1 MFAKLREAMKR
12 VKLHITVSAVLTVLL
27 GVVLVIWPGETAETF
42 ARFFG
47 FLILLVGFVLLLT
60 ALAAFR
66 PALIGALILLAV
78 GIWALAN
85 PRALSSILPVAA
97 GVLLIT
103 HGVQD
108 LVMLP
113 ALKRVEAAKYGVT
126 ILFALLSIVFGVVCI
141 ARAFGVIKVMMVVI
155 GLMLIYDGISD
166 MIIVRKYNYFRRQNE
181 PKQEYSDPQEH
192 VMIDAQGKE
201 FLEDSVIDA
210 DFRDV
215 DDAEKE

>member
-1 MFAKLREAMKR
+1 MFAKLRDKMR
-12 VKLHITVSAVLTVLL
+12 TVKLHITVSAVLTVLL
-27 GVVLVIWPGETAETF
+27 GIVLVVWPGETVETF
-42 ARFFG
+42 ARLFG
-47 FLILLVGFVLLLT
+47 FMILLVGVVLLISS
-60 ALAAFR
+60 LAGFR
-66 PALIGALILLAV
+66 LGLIGALILIAV
-78 GIWALAN
+78 GIWSLAN

-113 ALKRVEAAKYGVT
+113 ALKKVEAAKYGVT
-126 ILFALLSIVFGVVCI
+126 ILFALVSIVFGVICI
-141 ARAFGVIKVMMVVI
+141 ARAFGIMKVMMVVI

-166 MIIVRKYNYFRRQNE
+166 MIIVRKYNYFRRQYE
-181 PKQEYSDPQEH
+181 PKPDFKDTQDH

-210 DFRDV
+210 DYRDV
-215 DDAEKE
+215 DEE

>member
-1 MFAKLREAMKR
+1 MFAKLRDKMR
-12 VKLHITVSAVLTVLL
+12 TVKLHITVSAVLTVLL
-27 GVVLVIWPGETAETF
+27 GIVLVVWPGETVETF
-42 ARFFG
+42 ARLFG
-47 FLILLVGFVLLLT
+47 FMILLVGVVLLISS
-60 ALAAFR
+60 LAGFR
-66 PALIGALILLAV
+66 LGLIGALILIAV
-78 GIWALAN
+78 GIWSLAN

-126 ILFALLSIVFGVVCI
+126 ILFALVSIVFGVICI
-141 ARAFGVIKVMMVVI
+141 ARAFGIMKVMMVVI

-166 MIIVRKYNYFRRQNE
+166 MIIVRKYNYFRRQYE
-181 PKQEYSDPQEH
+181 PKQDFKDPQDH

-210 DFRDV
+210 DYRDV
-215 DDAEKE
+215 DEE